1 MDAPLKKPNKGDYTI
16 AKAWRP
22 ISLLA
27 TLGKVLESVV
37 AERIS
42 HAVETHGLL
51 PTSHFGARKQRSA
64 EQALLFLQEQI
75 YAAWR
80 GRRVLS
86 LISFDVKGA
95 YNGVCKER
103 LIQRMKARGMPEVL
117 LRWVEAFCSERTA
130 NMLINGQL
138 SETQSLPQAGLPQ
151 GSPLSPILFLF
162 FNADLVQRQID
173 SQGGAV
179 AFVDDFTAWVTGPT
193 AQSNREGIETIVNEA
208 LNWEK
213 RSGATFEADKTAII
227 HFAPKMR
234 KSDHSPFTIKGQTV
248 VPKDL
253 VKILGVLMDT
263 RLKYKEHIARA
274 ASKGLEA
281 AMELRRLRGLS
292 PATARQ
298 LFASTVAPVV
308 DYASNVWMHAC
319 KDKAMGP
326 INRVQRVGAQA
337 IVGTFLT
344 VATSVAE
351 VEAHMAT
358 AQHRFLETSREN
370 LDRHPHLAGNQSS
383 SPHIDMETL
392 ETINPFTLSPWAE
405 RVQTDLDGQHAS
417 PAEAGGC
424 MQVAVSS
431 SARNELVVF
440 GVAIEKR
447 PPRNRKLKHKA
458 LSITL
463 AARAEQNPFSAE
475 LAAMAHVLN
484 TATGLKD
491 YTITLLTSN
500 KAAVLTLRNP
510 RQQSGQEFVCRIY
523 KLIKKLQRNGNHVQL
538 RWVPA
543 SEDNKLLGLAREQA
557 RTSTQEDAL
566 LQEHAPRMKST
577 TLNLARSQTVPRN
590 TLPADVGKHAK
601 RVDAALPGKHTRLL
615 YDRLSWKE
623 ATVLA
628 QLRTGMA
635 RLNGYLFRINV
646 ADTDQCACGQTKETV
661 EHFLF
666 RCRKWTAHRMEM
678 LQCTDTHRGNLSF
691 YLGGKSPSDDQKWT
705 PNLEAVRASIR
716 FAIATGRLEAT

>member
-1 MDAPLKKPNKGDYTI
+1 
-16 AKAWRP
+16 
-22 ISLLA
+22 
-27 TLGKVLESVV
+27 
-37 AERIS
+37 
-42 HAVETHGLL
+42 
-51 PTSHFGARKQRSA
+51 
-64 EQALLFLQEQI
+64 
-75 YAAWR
+75 
-80 GRRVLS
+80 
-86 LISFDVKGA
+86 
-95 YNGVCKER
+95 
-103 LIQRMKARGMPEVL
+103 
-117 LRWVEAFCSERTA
+117 
-130 NMLINGQL
+130 
-138 SETQSLPQAGLPQ
+138 
-151 GSPLSPILFLF
+151 
-162 FNADLVQRQID
+162 
-173 SQGGAV
+173 
-179 AFVDDFTAWVTGPT
+179 
-193 AQSNREGIETIVNEA
+193 
-208 LNWEK
+208 
-213 RSGATFEADKTAII
+213 
-227 HFAPKMR
+227 MR

-248 VPKDL
+248 VPKDH

-281 AMELRRLRGLS
+281 AMGLRRLRGLS

-351 VEAHMAT
+351 AEAHMAT
-358 AQHRFLETSREN
+358 AQRRFWKRAVKLWTDIHTLPETNPLRRCTDQIRKFRRYHR
-370 LDRHPHLAGNQSS
+370 
-383 SPHIDMETL
+383 SPLYHVADTLKHIDMETL
-392 ETINPFTLSPWAE
+392 ETINPFTLPPWAE
-405 RVQTDLDGQHAS
+405 RVQTDIDGQHGS
-417 PAEAGGC
+417 LAEAGGC
-424 MQVAVSS
+424 MLVAVSS
-431 SARNELVVF
+431 SARNELVGF

-447 PPRNRKLKHKA
+447 PPRNRKPKNKA

-491 YTITLLTSN
+491 CTITLLTSN

-523 KLIKKLQRNGNHVQL
+523 KLIKRLQGNGNYV
-538 RWVPA
+538 
-543 SEDNKLLGLAREQA
+543 QA

-566 LQEHAPRMKST
+566 VQEHASRTKST
-577 TLNLARSQTVPRN
+577 TLNLARSQAVPRN
-590 TLPADVGKHAK
+590 TLPAEVGKYAK

-635 RLNGYLFRINV
+635 RLNGYLYRINA
-646 ADTDQCACGQTKETV
+646 ADTDQCACGQAKETV

-666 RCRKWTAHRMEM
+666 RCRKWTAHRTDM

-691 YLGGKSPSDDQKWT
+691 FLGGKSPSDDQKWK
-705 PNLEAVRASIR
+705 PNVEAVRASIR

>member
-80 GRRVLS
+80 GRRVLG

-103 LIQRMKARGMPEVL
+103 LIQRMKARGMPEPAAS
-117 LRWVEAFCSERTA
+117 WTA
-130 NMLINGQL
+130 
-138 SETQSLPQAGLPQ
+138 AGLAPV
-151 GSPLSPILFLF
+151 SDSISVL
-162 FNADLVQRQID
+162 QRRPRAKTDRQ
-173 SQGGAV
+173 SRRSSR
-179 AFVDDFTAWVTGPT
+179 FVDDFTAWVTGPT
-193 AQSNREGIETIVNEA
+193 AQK
-208 LNWEK
+208 K
-213 RSGATFEADKTAII
+213 RSDIRGRQDGHHTLCS
-227 HFAPKMR
+227 KMR

-601 RVDAALPGKHTRLL
+601 RVDAALPSKHTRLL